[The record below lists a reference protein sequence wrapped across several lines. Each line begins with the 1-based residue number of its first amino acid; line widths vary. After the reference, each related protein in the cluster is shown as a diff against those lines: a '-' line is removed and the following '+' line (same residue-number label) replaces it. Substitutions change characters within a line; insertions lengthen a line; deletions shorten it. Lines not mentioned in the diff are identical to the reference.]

1 MSTYTDM
8 RQNSDKPTD
17 ALLSQYQY
25 NKRKLKISL
34 EESIISRAQFAEIK
48 ELLGKEFN
56 KGRQPEL
63 EEVFQSDISLS
74 AQVFHPVLNK
84 ELFKYNQI
92 IIKLAQQ
99 FSKNITIQQ
108 LKLQNKDNQLIRKS
122 VAAQQQGF
130 SNMLK
135 MLTNEYLEGRQSNID
150 DTLLKSGFIKTEQ
163 LEFLHNSARHL
174 KVKTQ
179 DRKFGEIAVKNQ
191 FTTQEIVNK
200 ALDDQTA
207 LYRKTSKNHIIG
219 DILVEQQQIT
229 PEVRDEILIIQN
241 RVLEEDWEE
250 TLKAAGESYIE
261 EREKNALF
269 GALII
274 KEKLLDERKVVEALK
289 IQAREMAD
297 QKKPRWIGDILV
309 ENFGLPEKDRKR
321 IVKKQMEYRIERI
334 NLKLGLNLSD
344 AHIELFNEMKKYFLL
359 TYSKERL
366 EAYIKLL
373 SPLPKAITK
382 ENIIIWLYNKKIS
395 YGRISSAVNDLTA
408 NKVKPGKR
416 ILLAKGDAPVPEK
429 VTTEI
434 HFDAGK
440 NSAGSSGDMDVPFL
454 VQKGTR
460 LITLNKKKGKSGLN
474 VNHCFVA
481 PPLMRSR
488 TILKGKNVIK
498 NSSYVFFA
506 ACDGK
511 PHLSEKSVL
520 SVHSKISV
528 IGDVTPADSPLIFD
542 CDFDVQG
549 TVQPGVVIQCRSLK
563 TQTLK
568 GEVRCSEGLTVMHET
583 VNAKVISKG
592 SVLLSSVED
601 SLVTGEKGI
610 VVQLHA
616 EDDPSGFNKIY
627 DSVISSDDV
636 LKIGNAKI
644 LSSVIRAKSKI
655 ILKKVTVG
663 SKCKFIVG
671 DCLETIACKTEIETL
686 NSDIKKIDAKIK
698 VLQKK
703 SRELFATIEKK
714 DIATIEEDIKIL
726 KKNTKTKADLD
737 RIAELRLIKRQKEKQ
752 YETNTDEYGNIFI
765 QNFNK
770 TKAHQAQRI
779 ALEKERADI
788 EKKILAFYKKD
799 SEIPELDVR
808 RAMLPA
814 GTVIQFR
821 YNKKML
827 DNDCEGFVFRE
838 ELSQDTHG
846 YEIRKYRW

>member
-309 ENFGLPEKDRKR
+309 ENFGLPEKDR
-321 IVKKQMEYRIERI
+321 
-334 NLKLGLNLSD
+334 S
-344 AHIELFNEMKKYFLL
+344 
-359 TYSKERL
+359 
-366 EAYIKLL
+366 
-373 SPLPKAITK
+373 
-382 ENIIIWLYNKKIS
+382 
-395 YGRISSAVNDLTA
+395 
-408 NKVKPGKR
+408 
-416 ILLAKGDAPVPEK
+416 
-429 VTTEI
+429 
-434 HFDAGK
+434 
-440 NSAGSSGDMDVPFL
+440 
-454 VQKGTR
+454 
-460 LITLNKKKGKSGLN
+460 
-474 VNHCFVA
+474 
-481 PPLMRSR
+481 
-488 TILKGKNVIK
+488 
-498 NSSYVFFA
+498 
-506 ACDGK
+506 
-511 PHLSEKSVL
+511 
-520 SVHSKISV
+520 
-528 IGDVTPADSPLIFD
+528 
-542 CDFDVQG
+542 
-549 TVQPGVVIQCRSLK
+549 RSL
-563 TQTLK
+563 
-568 GEVRCSEGLTVMHET
+568 
-583 VNAKVISKG
+583 
-592 SVLLSSVED
+592 
-601 SLVTGEKGI
+601 
-610 VVQLHA
+610 
-616 EDDPSGFNKIY
+616 F
-627 DSVISSDDV
+627 
-636 LKIGNAKI
+636 
-644 LSSVIRAKSKI
+644 
-655 ILKKVTVG
+655 
-663 SKCKFIVG
+663 
-671 DCLETIACKTEIETL
+671 
-686 NSDIKKIDAKIK
+686 
-698 VLQKK
+698 
-703 SRELFATIEKK
+703 
-714 DIATIEEDIKIL
+714 
-726 KKNTKTKADLD
+726 
-737 RIAELRLIKRQKEKQ
+737 
-752 YETNTDEYGNIFI
+752 
-765 QNFNK
+765 
-770 TKAHQAQRI
+770 
-779 ALEKERADI
+779 
-788 EKKILAFYKKD
+788 
-799 SEIPELDVR
+799 
-808 RAMLPA
+808 
-814 GTVIQFR
+814 
-821 YNKKML
+821 
-827 DNDCEGFVFRE
+827 
-838 ELSQDTHG
+838 
-846 YEIRKYRW
+846 